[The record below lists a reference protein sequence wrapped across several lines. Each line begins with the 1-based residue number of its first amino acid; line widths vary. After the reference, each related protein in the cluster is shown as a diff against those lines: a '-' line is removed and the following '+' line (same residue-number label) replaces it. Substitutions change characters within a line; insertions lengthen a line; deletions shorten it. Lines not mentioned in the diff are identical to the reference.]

1 MVKILVTGAG
11 FIGKNLIK
19 TLSKTPNIDHVYY
32 TTHRSLQYGSQFLH
46 SRNLLDTSFYC
57 DLTYEQDVKEIF
69 RWCQPDVIFHL
80 AGYPRVSGD
89 ERKIMQANVDTTHLI
104 LQNCPE
110 KCKFVLASTLI
121 VHGDKNCPISDFD
134 IPEKPTSIYGI
145 SKLTAEKLVWK
156 YHNDG
161 KIVGKVLRLVATVGS
176 GLTHGLLFDMI
187 KKLKSDSP
195 ELELL
200 GDCPGSTKGF
210 VYIDD
215 VIRAFML
222 VGLEHNNDFFT
233 ANVCQ
238 SDEIS
243 VAEFA
248 LIVMRAM
255 NIHKPIKWLGA
266 GANWKNDNNL
276 LAGTSDKLWYL
287 GWRPKYP
294 TSKLAIEQ
302 AVKDILKEN
311 L

>member
-1 MVKILVTGAG
+1 MNILVTGGAG
-11 FIGKNLIK
+11 FIGSNLIK
-19 TLSKTPNIDHVYY
+19 HLCKLPDIKHIYY
-32 TTHRSLQYGSQFLH
+32 TTHRSLQYGSLFYQ
-46 SRNLLDTSFYC
+46 SRNILDTSFYC
-57 DLTYEQDVKEIF
+57 DLTWEQDVEKIF
-69 RWCQPDVIFHL
+69 ASCNPDVIFHL

-89 ERKIMQANVDTTHLI
+89 EKKIMEANVNATHL
-104 LQNCPE
+104 LLKHCPE
-110 KCKFVLASTLI
+110 KCKFVFASTLI
-121 VHGDKNCPISDFD
+121 VHGDKQCPISDFD
-134 IPEKPTSIYGI
+134 TPDKPTSIYGI

-161 KIVGKVLRLVATVGS
+161 KIQGKILRLVATVGS
-176 GLTHGLLFDMI
+176 GLTHGLLFDI
-187 KKLKSDSP
+187 IRKLKSDSP

-222 VGLEHNNDFFT
+222 VASENKSEFFT

-248 LIVMRAM
+248 LVVMKTLG
-255 NIHKPIKWLGA
+255 IYKPIKWLGA
-266 GANWKNDNNL
+266 GANWKNDNPI

-287 GWRPKYP
+287 GWKPKYP

-302 AVKDILKEN
+302 AVKDIIKEN
-311 L
+311 K